1 MCIGFPATSS
11 FLDALGIITR
21 GDHWD
26 ELFLNMTAPAIVL
39 LRVQYEE
46 GLSLSIPGGTIE
58 PDEVGSYDALSKCF
72 GRVWF
77 EGENAFLPAL
87 NDGASPPG
95 PF

>member
-11 FLDALGIITR
+11 LLDALGIITR

-26 ELFLNMTAPAIVL
+26 ELFLDMTAPAIVL

-58 PDEVGSYDALSKCF
+58 PNEVGCYARCQSALSGSGLKVKMRFCP
-72 GRVWF
+72 
-77 EGENAFLPAL
+77 L
-87 NDGASPPG
+87 
-95 PF
+95 